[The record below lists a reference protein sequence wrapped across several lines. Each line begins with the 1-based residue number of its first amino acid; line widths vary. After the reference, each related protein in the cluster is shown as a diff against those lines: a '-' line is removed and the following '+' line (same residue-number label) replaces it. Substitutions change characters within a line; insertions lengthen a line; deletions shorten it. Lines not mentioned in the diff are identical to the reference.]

1 MTEAFFTGVAISFSL
16 ILAIGAQNAFVL
28 RQGLLRQHCFA
39 VAFFCALSDAI
50 LITAGV
56 SGLSLFIGDLI
67 RVYSFWT
74 FGLAAV
80 WLIIYG
86 AIHLRSAFRQNQL
99 LLHDLRAERS
109 LLPVLSTAALVTF
122 GNPHVYLDTVVLI
135 GTMSLKFLPNERV
148 LFALGA
154 ALASVVF
161 FFTLAYG
168 AQLLAPKMTSQITWK
183 ILDIVI
189 ALIMFALAFG
199 MLSAGGW
206 FNY

>member
-1 MTEAFFTGVAISFSL
+1 LTEAFFTGVAISFSL

-28 RQGLLRQHCFA
+28 RQGLLRQHWFA
-39 VAFFCALSDAI
+39 VALFCALSDAI
-50 LITAGV
+50 LITVGV
-56 SGLSLFIGDLI
+56 SGLSWFIGDLI
-67 RVYSFWT
+67 EVYSFWV

-86 AIHLRSAFRQNQL
+86 AMHLRSAIRQNQL
-99 LLHDLRAERS
+99 LLHDLQAEKS
-109 LLPVLSTAALVTF
+109 LPSVLSTATLVTF

-135 GTMSLKFLPNERV
+135 GTMSLKFLPNERF

-154 ALASVVF
+154 ALASFVF
-161 FFTLAYG
+161 FFSLAYG
-168 AQLLAPKMTSQITWK
+168 AQHLAPKVTSKITWK

-189 ALIMFALAFG
+189 ALIMFALALG

-206 FNY
+206 FNF